1 MYLQLTNV
9 KIKAVMN
16 DTVGQLA
23 AASYKHGPLCTI
35 GVVIGYG

>member
-1 MYLQLTNV
+1 V
-9 KIKAVMN
+9 KAVMN

-23 AASYKHGPLCTI
+23 SAAYKYGTDCVV